1 MPSLSG
7 ELFFFLSINQ
17 LINFDHIIFRHSVT
31 SALSSSIDQ
40 ASNHSSSESGRSTTK
55 QHEQSIKARHSRHHQ
70 QLLLSDSEEDE
81 DGSDASQNSSDND
94 DADDSNKNLKRFL
107 AAYSLE
113 QHYDVLLQ
121 QQISLDD
128 MMILTEED
136 LRTLNLPLGPF
147 RRLIVA
153 IDERKVA
160 LKNPGAIID
169 SRL

>member
-1 MPSLSG
+1 MSY
-7 ELFFFLSINQ
+7 FLLPFPINKIP
-17 LINFDHIIFRHSVT
+17 LFRHSVT

-55 QHEQSIKARHSRHHQ
+55 QQSRHRHP
-70 QLLLSDSEEDE
+70 QLLLPDSEEDE
-81 DGSDASQNSSDND
+81 DGSDASNNSSDND
-94 DADDSNKNLKRFL
+94 EADDSNKNLKRFL

-113 QHYDVLLQ
+113 QHYDILLQ

-160 LKNPGAIID
+160 LKNPGAIVD